1 MSAITQGFRKVLRR
15 RAGDHVAVR
24 TIATTPT
31 ARDEYPP
38 FDIAPDDPLLTFF
51 ATSAGAVL
59 IDQLELDSPALR
71 DMRAAGV
78 QIVIPLVSQGELIGL
93 LNLGPRL
100 SERDYSS
107 DDRKLLEELATH
119 AAPAIRVAQLVR
131 EQEAEA
137 RERERVQQELR
148 VATLIQQQF
157 LPKELPTLKGWQVAA
172 YYQSAREVGGDFYD
186 FVELPDDQVGVV
198 VGDVTSKGVPAALV
212 MASTHSLLRA
222 EATRLVDPGPV
233 LERVNDLLVEEMP
246 PNMFV
251 TCLYAVLHVP
261 TGRLRIANAGH
272 NLPFVA
278 TEAGPVE
285 LRARGLP
292 LGLMPAMH
300 YEEVEATLAPGDS
313 MLLHSDGLAEAHNP
327 AREMFGFPRLLTLVG
342 RRLDGQALI
351 DCLLGEL
358 ERFTGGGWEQEDDI
372 TLVALNRSPYGAQY
386 GDHPDGAAEAS
397 NGSGHSLLAEF
408 TVPSAPGNERVV
420 LDRVAEAL
428 AEIAIPAD
436 RLERL
441 KTAVAEA
448 AMNAIEHGNE
458 NRPELPVEVRLLASE
473 TAIRVL
479 IVDQGGD
486 KAIPDAAT
494 PDIEAKL
501 AGLESPRGWG
511 LFLIK
516 NMVDAVTTSSDGE
529 RHTIELVV
537 HTEGDTNAS
546 QPV

>member
-1 MSAITQGFRKVLRR
+1 VL
-15 RAGDHVAVR
+15 V
-24 TIATTPT
+24 
-31 ARDEYPP
+31 
-38 FDIAPDDPLLTFF
+38 
-51 ATSAGAVL
+51 
-59 IDQLELDSPALR
+59 DQLDLDSPALR
-71 DMRAAGV
+71 EMRAAGV
-78 QIVIPLVSQGELIGL
+78 KMVVPLVSQGELIGL

-107 DDRKLLEELATH
+107 DDRKLLDELATH

-186 FVELPDDQVGVV
+186 FVELPDDQVGMV
-198 VGDVTSKGVPAALV
+198 VGDVTDKGVPAALV
-212 MASTHSLLRA
+212 MASTHTLLRA
-222 EATRLVDPGPV
+222 EATRLIEPGAV

-278 TEAGPVE
+278 TESGPVE

-292 LGLMPAMH
+292 LGLMPGMQ

-327 AREMFGFPRLLTLVG
+327 QREMFGFPRLLSLVG
-342 RRLDGQALI
+342 QRLDGQALI
-351 DCLLGEL
+351 DCLIGALQ
-358 ERFTGGGWEQEDDI
+358 RFTGEDWVQEDDI
-372 TLVALNRSPYGAQY
+372 TLVALNRSPYGAHF
-386 GDHPDGAAEAS
+386 GDVPAAAAVGS
-397 NGSGHSLLAEF
+397 NGGRPGHRLLAEF

-420 LDRVAEAL
+420 LDRVADAL
-428 AEIAIPAD
+428 ADYAIPAD
-436 RLERL
+436 RFERL

-458 NRPELPVEVRLLASE
+458 NRPELAVEVRLLASD

-486 KAIPDAAT
+486 KVMPDART

-516 NMVDAVTTSSDGE
+516 NMVDDVSTSSDGE
-529 RHTIELVV
+529 RHTIELVL
-537 HTEGDTNAS
+537 HTEGDPNAS